1 MPKVPVYSNPTVDV
15 GVGPQN
21 RAQAFPIAAPTP
33 FQPGATTEAT
43 QIPSNNGI
51 SPEMAT
57 IGTRQIQAFGAAGE
71 KLGTSLGQ
79 IAIDAQREANTLRV
93 DDAKNKAKE
102 VAMRLAYEKDGFVNA
117 KGLDALE
124 RKSGMTLAD
133 EYSDKLK
140 KEIEAITEGLGNT
153 AQKQSFGMQAND
165 LLTSFRGQATQHES
179 GEFKTYAL
187 SVRDGTIRNS
197 MNNIGINY
205 NNPGI
210 IDNEIKSIAAA
221 TFDMARL
228 QGKSATWAEAETRKM
243 TSNAH
248 KIALA
253 TALEKN
259 DIQYASGYLNKY
271 RSQMD
276 ADDILQVDGLITK
289 DIQGRQAVAA
299 GSSAL
304 GVVSEA
310 VQNDP
315 VSRLAR
321 LVTPADGTNAS
332 SFAAPIAAGNLP
344 RVSSTF
350 GPRADPMTGSHQHHD
365 GVDYA
370 VPVGTPIQAAASGTV
385 VKVGNDPSGY
395 GNFIEI
401 KHADGSVSKYAHAS
415 GFNYKE
421 GDTVGRGDVIGATG
435 NSGKSTGPHLH
446 FEIRGADGK
455 LMNPSTALS
464 DSGANGAALRD
475 NLRTYA
481 DTGTAIAATMLGK
494 DKITAAISTAAELNG
509 VDSKQVTADM
519 LLPHLK
525 KEDQATLTQ
534 TIKSYESGGGRREI
548 PPLTTVLAQV
558 RAQTANSPISV
569 QTTALEVARKGY
581 ADLVAADKQAADDR
595 VKTWQ
600 GALVKNGGDF
610 SALPLNI
617 KAQIDPDKRDDA
629 LEYARKINRG
639 PDVSDD
645 TVINKYLYDVPAL
658 LKLSEPEF
666 MLLRSSASRA
676 DFDKLADLRKT
687 GIKDAADVNTGFLN
701 NYIEQAL
708 ATIGVKPPTGPGDTS
723 AKVRVELL
731 KKIAIDEVMSQQTS
745 SGRKLTEKDLMTT
758 VDQLVMKAATNDKS
772 FFFFG
777 GNKIPLL
784 SFEYGDIPSTD
795 RDRIKRQF
803 TDKGLQKPEDA
814 MVLSI
819 FLKEQLAKK

>member
-33 FQPGATTEAT
+33 FQPSGATEVT
-43 QIPSNNGI
+43 QVPGNNGL

-57 IGTRQIQAFGAAGE
+57 LGTRQIQAFGAAGE

-102 VAMRLAYEKDGFVNA
+102 VAMRLAYEQDGFVNA

-140 KEIEAITEGLGNT
+140 KEIESITAGLGNT

-276 ADDILQVDGLITK
+276 ADDILQVDGLLTK
-289 DIQGRQAVAA
+289 DIQGRIALAA
-299 GSSAL
+299 GNSAL
-304 GVVSEA
+304 GSVQEA
-310 VQNDP
+310 VSNDP
-315 VSRLAR
+315 VSRLSR
-321 LVTPADGTNAS
+321 LITPPGSNTSTFAS
-332 SFAAPIAAGNLP
+332 PIDAANLP
-344 RVSSTF
+344 TVSSTF
-350 GPRADPMTGSHQHHD
+350 GPRKNPFTGSQQHHD

-370 VPVGTPIQAAASGTV
+370 VPIGTPIRAAGSGTV
-385 VKVGNDPSGY
+385 VKVGNEPSGY

-401 KHADGSVSKYAHAS
+401 KHADGSISKYAHAS

-421 GDTVGRGDVIGATG
+421 GDTVGRGDVIGASG
-435 NSGKSTGPHLH
+435 NSGRSTGPHLH

-481 DTGTAIAATMLGK
+481 DTGTAIAATLFGEAGI
-494 DKITAAISTAAELNG
+494 KIAIARVAEING

-525 KEDQATLTQ
+525 KEEQATLTQ
-534 TIKSYESGGGRREI
+534 TIKSYESGGGRREV
-548 PPLTTVLAQV
+548 PALNTVLAQV
-558 RAQTANSPISV
+558 KAQTANSPLSV
-569 QTTALEVARKGY
+569 QTAALEVARKGY
-581 ADLVAADKQAADDR
+581 ADLVAAEKQAADDR

-610 SALPLNI
+610 SSLPLSI

-629 LEYARKINRG
+629 LEYARKIHRG

-666 MLLRSSASRA
+666 MLLRSSASRS

-687 GIKDAADVNTGFLN
+687 GIKEAADVNTGFLN
-701 NYIEQAL
+701 NYIEQSL
-708 ATIGVKPPTGPGDTS
+708 STIGVKLPSGPGDTS

-731 KKIAIDEVMSQQTS
+731 KKIAIDEVMVQQS
-745 SGRKLTEKDLMTT
+745 SAGRKLTDKDLMTV

-772 FFFFG
+772 FWFFG

-795 RDRIKRQF
+795 RDRIKRKF
-803 TDKGLQKPEDA
+803 TDQGLQKPEDA